1 MMRLYHSVSVEYRY
15 MGCYSAA
22 EARWGCAAGSQVR
35 PGAREGRNSECRG
48 LSFPMASSPS
58 EQQVAEFVRE
68 LVSTGA
74 WLDEVMQGLC
84 VELPRETFAG
94 KNPRTVLYEMLSA
107 TIGPAL
113 QSADAGE
120 LQRATEFI
128 DLAASRVEEDL
139 RLAAEWSRRTH
150 GEDRSVGRA

>member
-1 MMRLYHSVSVEYRY
+1 M
-15 MGCYSAA
+15 
-22 EARWGCAAGSQVR
+22 
-35 PGAREGRNSECRG
+35 
-48 LSFPMASSPS
+48 
-58 EQQVAEFVRE
+58 
-68 LVSTGA
+68 
-74 WLDEVMQGLC
+74 
-84 VELPRETFAG
+84 
-94 KNPRTVLYEMLSA
+94 YEMLSA

-139 RLAAEWSRRTH
+139 RLAAELSRRTH